1 MCKHFILAYIISPLV
16 ISFLCLSTAFCQ
28 SATNKKNDD
37 EGVRVGAIIPLE
49 NITRMVVNLREP
61 ASKGEKVGT
70 GTLIVFQDRPYVLTA
85 NHVANDISIDGR
97 IVVKGK
103 GDTPVVIPIKKLVS
117 NSKLNWKTHP
127 KADIAIFEIVPQD
140 EQTSALL
147 QKRFLP
153 LEFFSKEEAAP
164 SRDLFLTSVGF
175 PLGLGIY
182 EHFSPLTFES
192 KASSGLLSLP
202 RADTKT
208 IQTFFAL
215 ENPSVGGYSGCP
227 VVDLSIF
234 KAGAMTA
241 TGSGTCFYGVMHGT
255 ISDETG
261 GKIALVTPSFYV
273 YELFNAL

>member
-1 MCKHFILAYIISPLV
+1 MFKCFVMTYIISPLM
-16 ISFLCLSTAFCQ
+16 ISLVCLSTAFCQ
-28 SATNKKNDD
+28 AATNNK
-37 EGVRVGAIIPLE
+37 GVRVGAIIPLE

-61 ASKGEKVGT
+61 TPNGEKVGT
-70 GTLIVFQDRPYVLTA
+70 GTLIVFQNKPYVLTA
-85 NHVANDISIDGR
+85 NHVAKDITINGI

-103 GDTPVVIPIKKLVS
+103 KDTPVVVPIKNLVS
-117 NSKLNWKTHP
+117 NSTLNWKNHP
-127 KADIAIFEIVPQD
+127 KADIAIFEITPQN
-140 EQTSALL
+140 EQTLAIL

-153 LEFFSKEEAAP
+153 LEFFSKEKAAP
-164 SRDLFLTSVGF
+164 SRDLFLTSIGF
-175 PLGLGIY
+175 PLGLGIH

-208 IQTFFAL
+208 IQSFFAL

-234 KAGAMTA
+234 KAGAMTT

-255 ISDETG
+255 ISDNTG

-273 YELFNAL
+273 YELFNSL